1 MNINY
6 SKQFL
11 DYQDINEVVKS
22 LKNQYL
28 TQGPKINEFEKKIA
42 KYVGSKYAVAVS
54 SCTAGLH
61 IALKAINFKKKDTL
75 LTSRNAF
82 LFVTLFS
89 KKKSNLVFS
98 PNFFSGLIILKSFNS
113 LIEPLL
119 IASWTILFVTCVFI
133 QIFIL
138 ST

>member
-1 MNINY
+1 MNIYY

-11 DYQDINEVVKS
+11 DKQDINEVVKS

-61 IALKAINFKKKDTL
+61 IALKAIGFKEKDTL
-75 LTSRNAF
+75 LTSTISFVSTSNVAYFMGGKSLF
-82 LFVTLFS
+82 LDID
-89 KKKSNLVFS
+89 K
-98 PNFFSGLIILKSFNS
+98 
-113 LIEPLL
+113 
-119 IASWTILFVTCVFI
+119 ILFLV
-133 QIFIL
+133 
-138 ST
+138 S